1 MYRRTYFMCKENI
14 KDYVKNGLLRLAT
27 GQSNDAVKLVFADEL
42 PNQDELERMDLFN
55 VSEIKRVKGGGVEI
69 KLFDRQKAFEK
80 LFEYAISDDD
90 ENAAQ
95 SLLEALKTAEDNEN

>member
-1 MYRRTYFMCKENI
+1 MCKEDI
-14 KDYVKNGLLRLAT
+14 KDYVKSGLLRLAT

-90 ENAAQ
+90 ENTAQ
-95 SLLEALKTAEDNEN
+95 MLLDALKSGDNHD